1 MRLLLAAATDFELR
15 AFAEAGGAVRRVQ
28 TLLTGIGPTETAFAL
43 TDALHR
49 QVGTISAVVN
59 FGIAGAFPDSGA
71 GLLEVCL
78 AEEEVLGD
86 LGICLPN
93 RIERFAELG
102 LEARDRFIL
111 DAGLR
116 QAAAQTLIKAGIAYR
131 SGIFVTVSS
140 ASGTAAPARRLERQY
155 QGLCENMEGAA
166 AARVCEAFGLPC
178 LELRCVSN
186 VAGVRD
192 KGQWRLREACLRAG
206 QAATAVTDFLLAV

>member
-15 AFAEAGGAVRRVQ
+15 AFAAAGSGRPVR
-28 TLLTGIGPTETAFAL
+28 TLLTGIGPVETAFTL

-49 QVGTISAVVN
+49 QAGSVSAVIN

-71 GLLEVCL
+71 GLLDICL

-86 LGICLPN
+86 LGICLPE
-93 RIERFAELG
+93 RIERFAEQG
-102 LEARDRFIL
+102 LVVRDHFVL
-111 DAGLR
+111 DAGLLS
-116 QAAAQTLIKAGIAYR
+116 AAAQALTQAGLHCR
-131 SGIFVTVSS
+131 SGVFVTVSS
-140 ASGTAAPARRLERQY
+140 SSGTAARARQIGRRR

-186 VAGVRD
+186 MAGERD
-192 KGQWRLREACLRAG
+192 KRRWRLREACLRAG
-206 QAATAVTDFLLAV
+206 QAAAAVTDFLLAA